1 MPKNFSDTS
10 ESFNAQKMI
19 VIVRNP
25 LDVILSFA
33 NLMLLQSHTLEP
45 NELYHQQF
53 PDWWEKWALKIA
65 KEIADSHNYVIR
77 TIAK

>member
-1 MPKNFSDTS
+1 
-10 ESFNAQKMI
+10 MI

-53 PDWWEKWALKIA
+53 PDWGEKWALKIA